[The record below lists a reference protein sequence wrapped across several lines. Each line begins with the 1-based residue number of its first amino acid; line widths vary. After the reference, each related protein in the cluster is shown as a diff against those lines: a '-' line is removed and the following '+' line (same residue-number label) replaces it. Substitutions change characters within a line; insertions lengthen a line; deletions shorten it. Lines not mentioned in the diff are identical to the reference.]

1 MMLPLWGKKMV
12 LFRISTYQ
20 LFQLLPFTLILEKYK
35 LDLIYTHI
43 VFYLEGDVISRSQ
56 EAVQC
61 LTY

>member
-1 MMLPLWGKKMV
+1 MV

-20 LFQLLPFTLILEKYK
+20 LFQLLLFTLILEKYK